1 MAGAIMNKVWDLFGM
16 DTERDAEEVEE
27 KTYDNNDYDTKH
39 RSMLNRKMTYM
50 G

>member
-27 KTYDNNDYDTKH
+27 KHMITMITIHMMDMMKK
-39 RSMLNRKMTYM
+39 KMM
-50 G
+50 K